1 MPARSLASRASG
13 VPTYVDGGAQ
23 VCLITEDTARILQL
37 KINRKHAYNITMENN
52 AVVRC
57 VGVPEQ
63 VDLYVLVLGQQVLVD
78 LHVMPARPRAYPL
91 ILGRPWLM
99 GMRVRQDWHRGEL
112 KLYTDK
118 PHGQRVKSD
127 MKTGQLLYFP
137 YGRLEEE
144 EQDDVEEISDE
155 ESFFSSE
162 EDEFDDEYEE
172 LHIGVDLC
180 GIGLE
185 HTKS

>member
-1 MPARSLASRASG
+1 
-13 VPTYVDGGAQ
+13 
-23 VCLITEDTARILQL
+23 
-37 KINRKHAYNITMENN
+37 
-52 AVVRC
+52 
-57 VGVPEQ
+57 
-63 VDLYVLVLGQQVLVD
+63 
-78 LHVMPARPRAYPL
+78 
-91 ILGRPWLM
+91 M

-162 EDEFDDEYEE
+162 EDEVDDEYKE